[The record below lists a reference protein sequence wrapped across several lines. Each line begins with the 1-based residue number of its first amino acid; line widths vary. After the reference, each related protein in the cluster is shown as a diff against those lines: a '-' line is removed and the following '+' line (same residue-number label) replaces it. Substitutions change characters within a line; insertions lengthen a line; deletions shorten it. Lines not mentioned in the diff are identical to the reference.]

1 MMIADA
7 NYRIFEIK
15 EKIIEVVAEYKRN
28 SAAIIP
34 DTHSLDPIQFEHY
47 FAEILRS
54 NGWDAR
60 VTQASGDQ
68 GINIIATRGN
78 VKAVFLCKKYSQPVG
93 NGEVQE
99 IVAGKQYDQA
109 DIAAVVSNAMF
120 TPSAKQLAGTTGV
133 HLLHCCE
140 CRGLRTTFL
149 LIARRLLKVGHLGCS
164 RV

>member
-1 MMIADA
+1 MIADA

-34 DTHSLDPIQFEHY
+34 DTHSLDLIQFEHY

-54 NGWDAR
+54 NRWNTR

-78 VKAVFLCKKYSQPVG
+78 VKAVFQCKKYSQPVG

-133 HLLHCCE
+133 HLLHYSE
-140 CRGLRTTFL
+140 LQGFADTLFVNS
-149 LIARRLLKVGHLGCS
+149 A
-164 RV
+164 